1 MEFTN
6 DLKKKLE
13 SAKTADEKKQI
24 LDTAKADVEN
34 AGVILSDE
42 DLDNAA
48 GGCFSHLPPRK

>member
-13 SAKTADEKKQI
+13 SAKTEDEKRQI

-42 DLDNAA
+42 ELDNAA
-48 GGCFSHLPPRK
+48 GGNPLHIL